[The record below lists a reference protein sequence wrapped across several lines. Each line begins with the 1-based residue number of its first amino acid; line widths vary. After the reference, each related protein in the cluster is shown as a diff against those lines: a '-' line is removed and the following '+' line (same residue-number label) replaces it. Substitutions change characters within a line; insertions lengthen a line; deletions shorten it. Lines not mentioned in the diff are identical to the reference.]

1 MSELT
6 FQKVQ
11 DVPLTE
17 DLIKLRKF
25 LDKKMVENFNALRL
39 DTNIQNWREL
49 AVLTV
54 AKIILFNKRRS
65 SEGSKM
71 KIKQYEDRP
80 KWKEGT
86 IQEISK
92 SLSLIETQLYDR

>member
-1 MSELT
+1 
-6 FQKVQ
+6 
-11 DVPLTE
+11 
-17 DLIKLRKF
+17 
-25 LDKKMVENFNALRL
+25 MVENFNELRL
-39 DTNIQNWREL
+39 DTNVQNWREL

-54 AKIILFNKRRS
+54 A
-65 SEGSKM
+65 

-86 IQEISK
+86 IQEISE